1 MGLKYTKAVDFWS
14 LGVLVYE
21 MLLGQSPFQDDD
33 EDVLYT
39 NICTLKPYF
48 PSSVKPEASSFV
60 LQVCLFDLFIRHF
73 QINYLII
80 RFKMLRIF
88 MQPNSHQIAIVCMK

>member
-1 MGLKYTKAVDFWS
+1 MQLLIISLSISHYYLLIVLSFHLQKIIMGLKYTKAVDFWS

-48 PSSVKPEASSFV
+48 PSSIKPEASSFV
-60 LQVCLFDLFIRHF
+60 LQVCSVYFVL
-73 QINYLII
+73 
-80 RFKMLRIF
+80 
-88 MQPNSHQIAIVCMK
+88 V